1 MPRKARID
9 APGALHHIIVRGIEK
24 KAIFRDVVDRKD
36 FLNRL
41 GAILLDTETSC
52 YAWVLMRNHI
62 HLLLRTGLVPIATVM
77 RRLLT
82 GYAVSF
88 NHRYRRHGHLFQ
100 NRYKSFLCEEQ
111 LYLKEL
117 VRYIHLNPLRA
128 KAVTDINHLKRYAF
142 CGHSVLM
149 GKHKKDWQDCQYV
162 LRLFGESVFAARRSY
177 GAYVAEGVS
186 QGRRLDLVGGGLV
199 RSVGGWS
206 VLKGLRGSGPRI
218 KGDER
223 ILGSSDFV
231 ERVLKEA
238 NEQLEQR
245 LQLDASGP
253 GLDELIGKVA
263 VTFELPVSDLKT
275 SSKHRRIVQ
284 ARAVLCY
291 LAVRKLWFSCA
302 DVARRLNISPNTVSM
317 AVSRGQKIEDI
328 KTIQKQLL
336 GI

>member
-36 FLNRL
+36 FLKRL
-41 GAILLDTETSC
+41 GAILIDTETNC
-52 YAWVLMRNHI
+52 YGWVLMRNHV
-62 HLLLRTGLVPIATVM
+62 HLLLRTGLAPIATVM

-88 NHRYRRHGHLFQ
+88 NRRYRRHGHLFQ

-128 KAVTDINHLKRYAF
+128 KVVKGLNELKRYAF

-149 GKHKKDWQDCQYV
+149 GKRKNDWQDCQYV
-162 LRLFGESVFAARRSY
+162 LRLFGESVFTARRSY
-177 GAYVAEGVS
+177 GGYVAKGVS

-206 VLKGLRGSGPRI
+206 TLKGLRGSGLRI

-231 ERVLKEA
+231 ERVLKDA

-263 VTFELPVSDLKT
+263 VTFDLSVDDLKT
-275 SSKHRRIVQ
+275 SSKHRRIVH

-291 LAVRKLWFSCA
+291 LAVRKLRFSCA

-317 AVSRGQKIEDI
+317 AVSRGQKIEGI

>member
-9 APGALHHIIVRGIEK
+9 APGALHHIIIRGIEK
-24 KAIFRDVVDRKD
+24 KAIFHDVMDRKD
-36 FLNRL
+36 FLKRL
-41 GAILLDTETSC
+41 ELIFLDTKTSC
-52 YAWVLMRNHI
+52 YGWVLMSNHV
-62 HLLLRTGLVPIATVM
+62 HLLLRTGLAPIATVM

-82 GYAVSF
+82 GYAVTF
-88 NHRYRRHGHLFQ
+88 NRRYNRHGHLFQ

-128 KAVTDINHLKRYAF
+128 KKVKDLDELKRYAF

-149 GKHKKDWQDCQYV
+149 GKRKNDWQDCQYV
-162 LRLFGESVFAARRSY
+162 LRLFGESVSAARRSY
-177 GAYVAEGVS
+177 GDYVAKGVT
-186 QGRRLDLVGGGLV
+186 QGHRADLVGGGLV
-199 RSVGGWS
+199 RSAGGWS
-206 VLKGLRGSGPRI
+206 ILKGLRSSGLRI

-231 ERVLKEA
+231 QRVLKEA

-253 GLDELIGKVA
+253 GLDELIGIVA
-263 VTFELPVSDLKT
+263 GFFELSVDDLQT
-275 SSKHRRIVQ
+275 SSKCRRISK
-284 ARAVLCY
+284 ARAVMCY
-291 LAVRKLWFSCA
+291 LAVRKLRFSCA

-317 AVSRGQKIEDI
+317 AASRGHAIAEI
-328 KTIQKQLL
+328 KQIQKQLL

>member
-24 KAIFRDVVDRKD
+24 KAIFRNVVDRKD
-36 FLNRL
+36 FLKRL
-41 GAILLDTETSC
+41 RAILLDTETSC
-52 YAWVLMRNHI
+52 YGWVLMRNHV
-62 HLLLRTGLVPIATVM
+62 HLLFRTGLVPIATVM
-77 RRLLT
+77 QRLLT
-82 GYAVSF
+82 GYAGCF
-88 NHRYRRHGHLFQ
+88 NRRYRRHGHLFQ

-128 KAVTDINHLKRYAF
+128 KVVKDLNQLKRYAF

-149 GKHKKDWQDCQYV
+149 GQRKNDWQDSQYV
-162 LRLFGESVFAARRSY
+162 LRLFGESVSATRRSY
-177 GAYVAEGVS
+177 GAYVAKGVS
-186 QGRRLDLVGGGLV
+186 QGRRSDLVGGGLV

-206 VLKGLRGSGPRI
+206 ILKALRGSGLRI

-238 NEQLEQR
+238 NEQFEQR
-245 LQLDASGP
+245 LQLDASSP
-253 GLDELIGKVA
+253 GLDKLIGKVA
-263 VTFELPVSDLKT
+263 GTFELPVGDLKT

-291 LAVRKLWFSCA
+291 LAVRKLRFSCA
-302 DVARRLNISPNTVSM
+302 DVARQLNISPNTVSM

-328 KTIQKQLL
+328 KKIQKQVL

>member
-24 KAIFRDVVDRKD
+24 KAIFRDVVDRKV
-36 FLNRL
+36 FLKRL
-41 GAILLDTETSC
+41 GAILMDTETRC
-52 YAWVLMRNHI
+52 YGWVLMRNHV
-62 HLLLRTGLVPIATVM
+62 HLLLRTGLAPIATVM

-82 GYAVSF
+82 GHAVFF
-88 NHRYRRHGHLFQ
+88 NRRYRRHGHLFQ

-128 KAVTDINHLKRYAF
+128 KVVKDLNELKRYAF

-149 GKHKKDWQDCQYV
+149 GKRKNDWQDCQYV
-162 LRLFGESVFAARRSY
+162 LRLFGESVSAARRSY
-177 GAYVAEGVS
+177 GVYMAKGVS
-186 QGRRLDLVGGGLV
+186 QGRRSDLVGGGLV

-206 VLKGLRGSGPRI
+206 ILKGLRGSGLRI

-238 NEQLEQR
+238 NEQFEHR

-263 VTFELPVSDLKT
+263 VFFDISVDDLKS
-275 SSKHRRIVQ
+275 SSKNRRIVQ

-291 LAVRKLWFSCA
+291 LAVRKLRFSCA
-302 DVARRLNISPNTVSM
+302 DVARRINISPNTVSV

-328 KTIQKQLL
+328 KKIQKQLL

>member
-24 KAIFRDVVDRKD
+24 KAIFRDVADRKD
-36 FLNRL
+36 FLKRF

-52 YAWVLMRNHI
+52 YGWVLMHNHV
-62 HLLLRTGLVPIATVM
+62 HLLFRTGLTPIATVM

-82 GYAVSF
+82 GYAISF
-88 NHRYRRHGHLFQ
+88 NRRYRRHGHLFQ

-128 KAVTDINHLKRYAF
+128 KVVKDLSQLKRYAF
-142 CGHSVLM
+142 CGHGVLL
-149 GKHKKDWQDCQYV
+149 GRRKNDWQDCQYV
-162 LRLFGESVFAARRSY
+162 LRLFGESVSAARRSY
-177 GAYVAEGVS
+177 GAYVAKGVS
-186 QGRRLDLVGGGLV
+186 QGHRWDLVGGGLI

-206 VLKGLRGSGPRI
+206 ILKGLRGSELRI

-223 ILGSSDFV
+223 ILGSSDFM

-238 NEQLEQR
+238 NEQFEHKP
-245 LQLDASGP
+245 QLDAAGFN
-253 GLDELIGKVA
+253 LDELIGKVA
-263 VTFELPVSDLKT
+263 VFFDMSVDELKT
-275 SSKHRRIVQ
+275 SSKNRNIVK

-291 LAVRKLWFSCA
+291 LAVRELRFSCT

-328 KTIQKQLL
+328 KQIQKQLL

>member
-36 FLNRL
+36 FLKRL
-41 GAILLDTETSC
+41 GAILIDTETSC
-52 YAWVLMRNHI
+52 YGWVLMHNHV
-62 HLLLRTGLVPIATVM
+62 HLLLRTGLAPIATVM

-100 NRYKSFLCEEQ
+100 NGYKSFLCEEQ

-128 KAVTDINHLKRYAF
+128 KVVKDLNELKRYAF

-149 GKHKKDWQDCQYV
+149 GKRKNDWQDCPYV

-177 GAYVAEGVS
+177 GTYVAKGVS

-206 VLKGLRGSGPRI
+206 ILKGLRGSGLRI

-263 VTFELPVSDLKT
+263 VTFKLPVSDLKT
-275 SSKHRRIVQ
+275 SSKNRRIVR
-284 ARAVLCY
+284 ARALLCY
-291 LAVRKLWFSCA
+291 LAVRKLRFSCA

>member
-9 APGALHHIIVRGIEK
+9 APGALHHIIVRGIEE

-36 FLNRL
+36 FLKRL
-41 GAILLDTETSC
+41 GVILLDTETSC
-52 YAWVLMRNHI
+52 YAWVLMRNHV
-62 HLLLRTGLVPIATVM
+62 HLLLRTGLAPIATVM

-128 KAVTDINHLKRYAF
+128 KAVKDINQLKRYAF

-149 GKHKKDWQDCQYV
+149 GKRKKDWQDCRYV
-162 LRLFGESVFAARRSY
+162 LRLFGESVSAARRSY

-186 QGRRLDLVGGGLV
+186 QGRRSDLVGGGLV

-206 VLKGLRGSGPRI
+206 TLKGLRGSGPRI